1 MPQFYLP
8 VNAVGWRPGNAAP
21 KKPAKSILN
30 MANNANNV
38 DLLAV
43 NGKEVLTSRET
54 AAYLGISLGY
64 LYKLTMEKKIPH
76 YKPEGKILY
85 FNRTEVEAWMR
96 QQAAARC
103 RKGGRTL

>member
-1 MPQFYLP
+1 MT
-8 VNAVGWRPGNAAP
+8 
-21 KKPAKSILN
+21 KKTEC
-30 MANNANNV
+30 V

-85 FNRTEVEAWMR
+85 FDRTDVVAWMR
-96 QQAAARC
+96 RN
-103 RKGGRTL
+103 RIESV